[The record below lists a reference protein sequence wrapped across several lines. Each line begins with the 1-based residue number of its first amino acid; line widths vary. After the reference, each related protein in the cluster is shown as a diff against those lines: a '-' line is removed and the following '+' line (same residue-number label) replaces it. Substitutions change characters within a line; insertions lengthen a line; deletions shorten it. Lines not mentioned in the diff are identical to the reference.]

1 MSTASSPAT
10 VIPDT
15 TPPPLPLPLEG
26 GFKRNSMDDLSLS
39 PKRPKTNTE
48 HVEYFHDT
56 PEAEDAVDFAMDLL
70 AREQQFIP
78 QEPTLQFSVVPHRE
92 SIGLT
97 SNEFVGQVCATV
109 KARELP
115 DGDAFARASVDVVV
129 ALDVSGSMRVE
140 KLDLC
145 KKTLCL
151 LLRELHNEDR
161 FGLISFSDEARIEVP
176 VQKVNEENKRLALH
190 TIEHLSVRGRT
201 NIASAIS
208 LASQMANSVTNPNK
222 VRSVFLLTDGNANS
236 GFTDAKDLIE
246 LTSIFV
252 EKGHNPHT
260 PPITLHTFGYGP
272 EPDQKLLMD
281 MAKVTSGGSFYSVRD
296 NAQVASAFG
305 DAIGGILSVVAQD
318 VILTISI
325 PEEAAKYGAE
335 IISVHHDKKKELPN
349 GAFQINLGDI
359 YAEESRDIIF
369 EVALMAPTKTS
380 QDDPSLGHA
389 LVELSYMDTIKHC
402 YIGPLTCT
410 ANISRPSN
418 NLVSW
423 PNRYVAVQWM
433 RVRTAKAISA
443 AEELAKLG
451 NIDEAKASLSKWM
464 TEFNRESFEV
474 AANED
479 PLIVQLG
486 IDLKECLEVLKD
498 KNHNVFAENE
508 LGVRMQAH
516 LSQRCS
522 EPITGKRNVYRTGQ
536 KSLRAQSFKKGSGST
551 LTR

>member
-1 MSTASSPAT
+1 
-10 VIPDT
+10 
-15 TPPPLPLPLEG
+15 
-26 GFKRNSMDDLSLS
+26 
-39 PKRPKTNTE
+39 
-48 HVEYFHDT
+48 
-56 PEAEDAVDFAMDLL
+56 
-70 AREQQFIP
+70 
-78 QEPTLQFSVVPHRE
+78 
-92 SIGLT
+92 
-97 SNEFVGQVCATV
+97 
-109 KARELP
+109 
-115 DGDAFARASVDVVV
+115 
-129 ALDVSGSMRVE
+129 
-140 KLDLC
+140 
-145 KKTLCL
+145 
-151 LLRELHNEDR
+151 
-161 FGLISFSDEARIEVP
+161 
-176 VQKVNEENKRLALH
+176 
-190 TIEHLSVRGRT
+190 
-201 NIASAIS
+201 
-208 LASQMANSVTNPNK
+208 MANSVTNPNK
-222 VRSVFLLTDGNANS
+222 VRSVFLLTDGNANT

-281 MAKVTSGGSFYSVRD
+281 MAKVTYGGSFYSVRD

-325 PEEAAKYGAE
+325 PEEAAKCGAE
-335 IISVHHDKKKELPN
+335 IVNVHHDNKKEIAN
-349 GAFQINLGDI
+349 GVFQINLGDI

-380 QDDPSLGHA
+380 QDDPPSLSHA
-389 LVELSYMDTIKHC
+389 LVELSYLDTIRHC
-402 YIGPLTCT
+402 HIGPLSCT

-443 AEELAKLG
+443 AEELARLG
-451 NIDEAKASLSKWM
+451 NIDEAKAGLSKWM
-464 TEFNRESFEV
+464 TEFNRESFEI

-479 PLIVQLG
+479 PLIMQLG

-498 KNHNVFAENE
+498 KSYNVFAENE

-551 LTR
+551 LKR